1 MTTQTPNVMRFNKN
15 EVIDNFTK
23 TLRENVDVRS

>member
-1 MTTQTPNVMRFNKN
+1 MRFDKN